1 MRDLDVFVKLLALRR
16 PWAVERLALEAKT
29 TMLTIHLRHRSNA
42 RLRCPECDA
51 WVPVYDHT
59 PLRYWRH
66 LDHGGWL
73 TYVAAR
79 VPRVQCLFHGLRR
92 VDVPWA
98 LPGARC
104 SLPFE
109 RHAIETLQETDVL
122 GATRLLRISWDE
134 AWGFLE
140 RAVQRGL
147 EAKKQRLI
155 PHLGIDEKAV
165 AKGHNYVT
173 LVNDLDRGTVEF
185 IADDRK
191 KASLDAYYESRT
203 LRQRAGIRAVA
214 MDMWEPYI
222 RSTRAYLPRADGKIV
237 FDRFHIM
244 KHMNE
249 AVDAVRK
256 AEHRCLQAEDDD
268 TLKRTKYL
276 WLFAEENL
284 PECYEDWFAQLK
296 TLKLKTGR
304 AWAIKEALRHLWSYQ
319 RKGWAQR
326 YWAEWYYW
334 ATHSRL
340 PPVVKVAHMLH
351 SHLDSVLTY
360 FDHRLTNAGSEG
372 LNSKI
377 QTVKKT
383 PTVSATAST

>member
-1 MRDLDVFVKLLALRR
+1 
-16 PWAVERLALEAKT
+16 
-29 TMLTIHLRHRSNA
+29 
-42 RLRCPECDA
+42 
-51 WVPVYDHT
+51 
-59 PLRYWRH
+59 
-66 LDHGGWL
+66 
-73 TYVAAR
+73 
-79 VPRVQCLFHGLRR
+79 
-92 VDVPWA
+92 
-98 LPGARC
+98 
-104 SLPFE
+104 
-109 RHAIETLQETDVL
+109 
-122 GATRLLRISWDE
+122 
-134 AWGFLE
+134 
-140 RAVQRGL
+140 VQRGL
-147 EAKKQRLI
+147 EAKKQRVI
-155 PHLGIDEKAV
+155 AHLGVDEKAV
-165 AKGHNYVT
+165 AKGHQYIT
-173 LVNDLDRGTVEF
+173 LVNDLERGTVEF

-191 KASLDAYYESRT
+191 KASLDAYYETRT

-222 RSTRAYLPRADGKIV
+222 SSTRAYLPRADGKIV

-284 PECYEDWFAQLK
+284 PEHYEDWFAQLK
-296 TLKLKTGR
+296 SLKLKTGR

-340 PPVVKVAHMLH
+340 PPVVKVARLLH
-351 SHLDSVLTY
+351 NHLDSVLTY

-383 PTVSATAST
+383 PTGSATEST